1 MGWAR
6 QGRAGQGRAGAGQ
19 GRGWAGAGQGRAGQG
34 LGRAGQ
40 GRAGA
45 GQGRAGQGRA
55 GQGLGRAGAGFL
67 WVCGGNSGIGKETAV
82 HLARRGARVI
92 IACRD
97 PVRAEAAVTDIRRR
111 SLSLAV
117 HHRQLDLASLASVR
131 HFCRCFLEAEKRLD
145 VLINNAGAVGRLGWT
160 SDGFQICFGTNHL
173 GPFLLTNLL
182 LDRLRESAP
191 SRVVTVSSDTY
202 TFAKLDFSRL
212 NAEGNRFANYSRSK
226 LANIL
231 FTRELARRLEGTG
244 VTAHSL
250 HPGYIFT
257 NWASHYS
264 LGVRLVCYL
273 FMSLF
278 FISSELGSQTTI
290 HCATSDQVL
299 AHNGGYFSNCQPAKL
314 SAQALDE
321 RAAKKLWDTS
331 EQLVG
336 LSH

>member
-1 MGWAR
+1 M
-6 QGRAGQGRAGAGQ
+6 
-19 GRGWAGAGQGRAGQG
+19 QG
-34 LGRAGQ
+34 LLLLLLLSVIILAFDIAPYRRVKTSRSASRATPSRVVTAHFVGETRQ
-40 GRAGA
+40 LIFAQRRPRKQPRVESVAVA
-45 GQGRAGQGRA
+45 
-55 GQGLGRAGAGFL
+55 
-67 WVCGGNSGIGKETAV
+67 GGNSGIGKETAV

-145 VLINNAGAVGRLGWT
+145 VLINNAGSNPGPGE
-160 SDGFQICFGTNHL
+160 ICFGTNHL

>member
-1 MGWAR
+1 IIYYYYLLLFIVIIYYYLLLLLFISVAV
-6 QGRAGQGRAGAGQ
+6 A
-19 GRGWAGAGQGRAGQG
+19 
-34 LGRAGQ
+34 
-40 GRAGA
+40 
-45 GQGRAGQGRA
+45 
-55 GQGLGRAGAGFL
+55 
-67 WVCGGNSGIGKETAV
+67 GGNSGIGKETAV

-145 VLINNAGAVGRLGWT
+145 VLINNAGAVGRSVGQGL
-160 SDGFQICFGTNHL
+160 ICFGTNHL